1 MAFAL
6 AGIMNRGNRKSPGDR
21 CPIDRTMQVVG
32 TRSAILLMREAL
44 FGTSRFDDFVVRT
57 GLTDAVVA
65 ARLRDLVQAGLLS
78 KEPYREPG
86 QRTRHAYA
94 LTDSGRDLMPAVL
107 ALGQWGAKHARGAVG
122 RTFRHV
128 ECGEPVR
135 TVVECTAHHR
145 PAVEQIEVS

>member
-6 AGIMNRGNRKSPGDR
+6 TGVMRRRARTSLGDR

-44 FGTSRFDDFVVRT
+44 FGTFKFDDFVGRT

-65 ARLRDLVQAGLLS
+65 SRLRALVAAELLVR
-78 KEPYREPG
+78 EPYQEPG
-86 QRTRHAYA
+86 QRTRHGYT

-107 ALGQWGAKHARGAVG
+107 SLGQWGVKHAPGTVARQFQHAD
-122 RTFRHV
+122 
-128 ECGEPVR
+128 CGEPVR
-135 TVVECTAHHR
+135 VVVECAAHHHLD
-145 PAVEQIEVS
+145 VEEITVG